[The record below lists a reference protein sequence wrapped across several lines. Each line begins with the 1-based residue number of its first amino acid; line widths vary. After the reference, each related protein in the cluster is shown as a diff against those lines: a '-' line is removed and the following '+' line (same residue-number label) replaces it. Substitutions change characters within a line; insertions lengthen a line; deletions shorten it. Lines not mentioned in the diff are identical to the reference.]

1 MSATRADARVDELL
15 PRRTALGKRVG
26 RHMKLLHTQSHLHVL
41 LTSWPKRSV
50 EGECV
55 FVYSRVQNPG
65 GCGRVQPLDDARP
78 KSVERHV
85 AQGRK
90 GLGHAKSLSGA
101 GRAWRGFVSH
111 LGRSGKII

>member
-55 FVYSRVQNPG
+55 FVCS
-65 GCGRVQPLDDARP
+65 RVQPLDDARP